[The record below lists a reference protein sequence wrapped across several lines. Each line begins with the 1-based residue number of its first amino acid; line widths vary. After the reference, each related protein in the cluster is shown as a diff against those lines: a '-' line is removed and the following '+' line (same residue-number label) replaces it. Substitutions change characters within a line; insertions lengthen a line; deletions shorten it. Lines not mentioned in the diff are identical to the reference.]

1 MPEKNPCDSCDGKC
15 CRYFALEID
24 KPTTKRDFDDIR
36 WYLAH
41 EHIRVFVEDGSW
53 YLEVQN
59 CCRHLDAS
67 SRCRIYDQR
76 PALCREHSTENCEG
90 QSEAELDREH
100 EFNSDEELARFAAR
114 RFRKPKRRKGKKKD
128 KKNEKGGKKGGK
140 NKDKK
145 NHRTPPQTAAN
156 PGGKNKDT
164 DSKKKGKNKRDKNK
178 KRKK

>member
-1 MPEKNPCDSCDGKC
+1 MPEKNPCDSCDAKC

-59 CCRHLDAS
+59 RCRHLDANN
-67 SRCRIYDQR
+67 RCRIYDQR
-76 PALCREHSTENCEG
+76 PELCREHSIENCEG
-90 QSEAELDREH
+90 QDAVEFDREH

-114 RFRKPKRRKGKKKD
+114 RFRKPKRRKGKKK
-128 KKNEKGGKKGGK
+128 GKKGGK

-145 NHRTPPQTAAN
+145 S
-156 PGGKNKDT
+156 KD
-164 DSKKKGKNKRDKNK
+164 KKKRDKNK